1 METHTVDQIVR
12 TPSKVRHF
20 LRNVDC
26 GTSPVFMM
34 AVSDSGLEVVSQYRE
49 SHLRMNVEWDDLHE
63 LFRRR

>member
-1 METHTVDQIVR
+1 
-12 TPSKVRHF
+12 
-20 LRNVDC
+20 
-26 GTSPVFMM
+26 MM